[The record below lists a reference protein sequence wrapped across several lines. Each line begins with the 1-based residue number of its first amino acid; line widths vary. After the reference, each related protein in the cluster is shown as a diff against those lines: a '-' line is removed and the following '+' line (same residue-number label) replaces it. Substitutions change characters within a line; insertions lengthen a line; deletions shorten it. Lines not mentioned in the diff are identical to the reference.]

1 MGFEFFQSWKCVLW
15 APFHGVIG
23 CLSAWIILSW
33 FLRVTW
39 RFFFRLN
46 HFRVKSSWSAIIFRN
61 GAAILGVGIF
71 TLKPRA
77 YFTSRFEVK
86 KGDGSS
92 SGGFKF
98 TPNTEPNDVWFG
110 KPGRASEGTGMH
122 EDDTSSCRKSSQ
134 INDSEIYWIWYCPK
148 RNIFIYGFGIFL
160 SRLPFYFHQ
169 ISCNPQL
176 ARSGEKSSHNI
187 NSIIRHRGEKIHGKL
202 TFSKKLH
209 MAKRIKVITH
219 VGT

>member
-1 MGFEFFQSWKCVLW
+1 MSSVPWRYRRLICLNY
-15 APFHGVIG
+15 PFVIPSSH
-23 CLSAWIILSW
+23 LKILS
-33 FLRVTW
+33 
-39 RFFFRLN
+39 RLN

-61 GAAILGVGIF
+61 GAVKKRLWGFFLHLNLKHILQ
-71 TLKPRA
+71 A
-77 YFTSRFEVK
+77 DSK

-98 TPNTEPNDVWFG
+98 TPNTEPNDVWFQ
-110 KPGRASEGTGMH
+110 KPGRAGEGTGMH
-122 EDDTSSCRKSSQ
+122 EHDTSSCRKSSQ

-148 RNIFIYGFGIFL
+148 RNIFIYGFEIFL

-169 ISCNPQL
+169 ISSNPRNQL
-176 ARSGEKSSHNI
+176 APSGKEGSHNI
-187 NSIIRHRGEKIHGKL
+187 NSIIRHREEKIHGKL